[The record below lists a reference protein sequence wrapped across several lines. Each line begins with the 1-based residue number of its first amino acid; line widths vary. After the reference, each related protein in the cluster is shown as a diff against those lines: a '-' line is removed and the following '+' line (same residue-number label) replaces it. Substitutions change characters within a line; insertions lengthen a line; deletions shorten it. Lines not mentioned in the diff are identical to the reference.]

1 MRKPTSL
8 GAAFKEGFRSSTR
21 ARGELGRGG
30 VNGLACGGH
39 ALVRALILLPFRALS
54 EEPAPAEME
63 PVLLRVGV

>member
-21 ARGELGRGG
+21 ARGEGG